1 MIFAAAL
8 KFFEGKRRVVKSFE
22 GREGGMPIF
31 LDAIERL
38 CICNII
44 DKPLHKWSYLFSSL
58 LKDVFIINTL
68 NCNVLYFV
76 H

>member
-1 MIFAAAL
+1 
-8 KFFEGKRRVVKSFE
+8 
-22 GREGGMPIF
+22 MPIF

-44 DKPLHKWSYLFSSL
+44 DKPLHKWSFLFSSL
-58 LKDVFIINTL
+58 LKDVFIINAL